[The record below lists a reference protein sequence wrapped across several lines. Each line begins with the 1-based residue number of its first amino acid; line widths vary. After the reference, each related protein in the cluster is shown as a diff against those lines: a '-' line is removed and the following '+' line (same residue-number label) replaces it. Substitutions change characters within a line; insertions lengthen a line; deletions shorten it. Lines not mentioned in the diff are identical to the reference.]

1 MKSLKI
7 IFIIA
12 ITSFLFGN
20 TFAASIDNIT
30 AIDNNTVQLTISN
43 DVVISDTKVEGDIK
57 LLKDIPV
64 SFSVKDTENAKK
76 VLVNLSS
83 DLISN
88 TSYSLITILG
98 GEGNID
104 FKIGDFLEG
113 EFVNS
118 NLLQGEK
125 GISKVKVIDSRTL
138 EIYFTDALVESNF
151 EFKILSEVALS
162 EIKSAGS
169 NKLDLEVAK
178 NIEKSSNYIVM
189 VLSLTDASGKK
200 ITFDE
205 DLYDLV
211 TPADLVQEVEELAV
225 TVAQVQ
231 PEPMIETST
240 GNLEEVAKNVDRTPD
255 TGTTSIILLM
265 LALIGSI
272 AFFYRKNL
280 VK

>member
-12 ITSFLFGN
+12 ITSFLFWN

-43 DVVISDTKVEGDIK
+43 DVVISDTKVEWDIK

-88 TSYSLITILG
+88 TSYSLITILW
-98 GEGNID
+98 GEWNID
-104 FKIGDFLEG
+104 FKIWDFLEW

-118 NLLQGEK
+118 NLLQWEK
-125 GISKVKVIDSRTL
+125 WISKVKVIDSRTL

-162 EIKSAGS
+162 EIKSAWS

-240 GNLEEVAKNVDRTPD
+240 WNLEEVAKNVDRTPD
-255 TGTTSIILLM
+255 TWTTSIILLM
-265 LALIGSI
+265 LALIWSI